1 MLMNQVDASKNYFSL
16 FCRKYTHK
24 TSFPGT
30 NSLFSYGRYVA
41 LLSTPAVCLEEKL
54 KVLQFVPIR
63 LGALFTAFIW
73 H

>member
-16 FCRKYTHK
+16 INTHK

-30 NSLFSYGRYVA
+30 NCLFSYGRYVA

-54 KVLQFVPIR
+54 EVLQFVPIR
-63 LGALFTAFIW
+63 LGALFTAFPW